1 VTVRR
6 CAFPIVVLLLLAVTS
21 CTVQGASE
29 KTRAAGSIAATDT
42 SPAVAYSTD
51 PQDALDQLADADG
64 AVDQSRI
71 SDGPCGMFSLT
82 VGPLGLRSYQW
93 IEGRW
98 TRLGGTF
105 ETEFEE
111 PYLITTR
118 DYDYD
123 GVNEFMVNFDQNGD
137 GPQISMFG
145 AVLDESACSWEWVTF
160 VTPNGPSTTVRNL
173 VWDDNESWF
182 TGSLVFENQEYA
194 AIAQYGTDGRWYAD
208 FR

>member
-1 VTVRR
+1 MRAATL
-6 CAFPIVVLLLLAVTS
+6 PLVLVPMLALSS
-21 CTVQGASE
+21 CTVQGASDT
-29 KTRAAGSIAATDT
+29 TRTAASIAESET
-42 SPAVAYSTD
+42 SSAIAYSSD

-71 SDGPCGMFSLT
+71 SDGPCGKFSLT
-82 VGPLGLRSYQW
+82 VGPLGLRSYEW
-93 IEGRW
+93 IDGRW
-98 TRLGGTF
+98 TRLGGGF
-105 ETEFEE
+105 ENEFDE

-137 GPQISMFG
+137 GPQVSMFG
-145 AVLDESACSWEWVTF
+145 AVLAESGCSWDWVTF

-173 VWDDNESWF
+173 VWDDGELWF
-182 TGSLVFENQEYA
+182 NGSVIVDNQEYA
-194 AIAQYGTDGRWYAD
+194 VIAQYGTDGKWYAD

>member
-1 VTVRR
+1 MRTSTL
-6 CAFPIVVLLLLAVTS
+6 PLVLVPMLALSS
-21 CTVQGASE
+21 CTVEGASDR
-29 KTRAAGSIAATDT
+29 TRTAASITESET
-42 SPAVAYSTD
+42 TPAIAYSSD
-51 PQDALDQLADADG
+51 PQDALDQLADSDG

-93 IEGRW
+93 IDGRW
-98 TRLGGTF
+98 TRLGGGF
-105 ETEFEE
+105 EDEFDE

-123 GVNEFMVNFDQNGD
+123 GVNEFMVNFDQNGN
-137 GPQISMFG
+137 GPQASMFG
-145 AVLDESACSWEWVTF
+145 AVLAESDCSWDWVTF

-173 VWDDNESWF
+173 VWDDEELWF
-182 TGSLVFENQEYA
+182 NGSVIVENQEYA
-194 AIAQYGTDGRWYAD
+194 VIAQYGTDGRWYAD